1 MTIPQPPCGKR
12 LIPFIVL
19 AVFFIVYRTAPTDSL
34 LPSPVSTAS
43 LLSWSAQFS
52 QPEQA
57 SLPGAARLVPHASD
71 EGVFLETSA
80 FDLPKLIKEKQRGK
94 ADARTSYKG
103 LKIAVLEH
111 AGFHEEVVGAVLKT
125 LIDIEANF
133 TLYRDSF
140 RWGYGDILAAGLN
153 YTIDPTP
160 YSDGTY
166 AKAVQNNEID
176 LTIHISCDHAFWNWP
191 KNKPAY
197 EAMKAN
203 QNMEVVC
210 MLHELENL
218 KDDERISWEKAMS
231 QGRLTYLTLSKHVKT
246 FLRSEVLKW
255 ADKYREVRWG
265 KVDVEEFVP
274 IFPVDPASLPDSEAV
289 DVSAHFPKSPEK
301 IPSRLAILGNIQ
313 TWRRNY
319 NPIIKDLHQALQVD
333 PALWGY
339 EPLLTSVVNA
349 TYQPAKDG
357 TRPPVS
363 LHFIGNLA
371 PTSKLEIPDSMR
383 DMVHI
388 HSGLVY
394 TDFYRLLG
402 SMDLVLPAFIGWTYL
417 EKKLSSA
424 IPAGIVS
431 KVPILGSELLLNAY
445 QFLRDPS
452 IVLHQPGMTEIEA
465 IAALRASIDPSNPSS
480 SKALLPVDSRSDAP
494 EWAEDEFPSAQVH
507 LSADSESDT
516 DVRIEGGDVMKRF
529 GGDAQDWEE
538 YHGRLYEA
546 NAEMMIDLLER
557 LGSRIRARQARS

>member
-1 MTIPQPPCGKR
+1 MTIPRPLCGKR

-19 AVFFIVYRTAPTDSL
+19 AVFFVVYRTAPV
-34 LPSPVSTAS
+34 PSPKAAI
-43 LLSWSAQFS
+43 LSWSAYTS
-52 QPEQA
+52 PT
-57 SLPGAARLVPHASD
+57 SLPSDIRLIPNTD
-71 EGVFLETSA
+71 GVFVETSA
-80 FDLPKLIKEKQRGK
+80 FDLPKLIKE
-94 ADARTSYKG
+94 RTGPSSYKH

-125 LIDIEANF
+125 LIDIEADF

-140 RWGYGDILAAGLN
+140 RWGYGEILASGLN
-153 YTIDPTP
+153 YTTAPTP

-166 AKAVQNNEID
+166 AKAVENDEID

-218 KDDERISWEKAMS
+218 KEDERISWEKAMS
-231 QGRLTYLTLSKHVKT
+231 QGRLTYLTLSKHVKS

-265 KVDVEEFVP
+265 RVDVEEFVP
-274 IFPVDPASLPDSEAV
+274 IFPVDPASLPDSKTI

-319 NPIIKDLHQALQVD
+319 NPIIKDLHQALIAD
-333 PALWGY
+333 PAVWGY
-339 EPLLTSVVNA
+339 KSLVANA
-349 TYQPAKDG
+349 TYEPSDDAS
-357 TRPPVS
+357 RPPVT

-388 HSGLVY
+388 HSGLAY

-424 IPAGIVS
+424 VPAGIVS

-452 IVLHQPGMTEIEA
+452 IILHQPGMTEIEA
-465 IAALRASIDPSNPSS
+465 IASLRQSVDPASPRM
-480 SKALLPVDSRSDAP
+480 SKALIPLDSRSVAP

-507 LSADSESDT
+507 LSANSESEVDAMRT
-516 DVRIEGGDVMKRF
+516 F
-529 GGDAQDWEE
+529 GGDEDAWRD
-538 YHGRLYEA
+538 YHGRLYDA
-546 NAEMMIDLLER
+546 NAAMMIDLLER
-557 LGSRIRARQARS
+557 LGARIHARKASVN

>member
-1 MTIPQPPCGKR
+1 MTIPRPLCGKR

-19 AVFFIVYRTAPTDSL
+19 AVFFVVYRTAPSDSFAP
-34 LPSPVSTAS
+34 LPPSA
-43 LLSWSAQFS
+43 LLSWSSQFTS
-52 QPEQA
+52 TR
-57 SLPGAARLVPHASD
+57 SNSVLPGDLRLIPNAGK
-71 EGVFLETSA
+71 EGVFVETSA

-94 ADARTSYKG
+94 TDVSSPSYKD

-125 LIDIEANF
+125 LIDINADF

-140 RWGYGDILAAGLN
+140 RWGYGEILAAGLN
-153 YTIDPTP
+153 YTIHPTP

-203 QNMEVVC
+203 ENMEVVC

-265 KVDVEEFVP
+265 KVAVEEFVP
-274 IFPVDPASLPDSEAV
+274 IFPVDPASLPDSETV
-289 DVSAHFPKSPEK
+289 DVSAHFPKSSEK

-319 NPIIKDLHQALQVD
+319 NPIIKDLHQALQAD

-339 EPLLTSVVNA
+339 EPLSTSVVNA
-349 TYQPAKDG
+349 TYQPSRDA

-363 LHFIGNLA
+363 LHFIGSLA
-371 PTSKLEIPDSMR
+371 PSSKLEIPDSMR

-388 HSGLVY
+388 HSGLAY

-445 QFLRDPS
+445 QFLREPS
-452 IVLHQPGMTEIEA
+452 VILHQPGMTEIEA
-465 IAALRASIDPSNPSS
+465 IASLRQLIDPSSPSS
-480 SKALLPVDSRSDAP
+480 SSSLIPLDARTTSA
-494 EWAEDEFPSAQVH
+494 EWAEDESPAAQVH
-507 LSADSESDT
+507 LSADAEDQND
-516 DVRIEGGDVMKRF
+516 DVLRKF
-529 GGDAQDWEE
+529 GGDEDDWEE
-538 YHGRLYEA
+538 YHTRLYDA

-557 LGSRIRARQARS
+557 LGKRIRARKASV